1 MTDEECRESALKTN
15 RLLEDINIQLA
26 SLNLIFYGDIIPSF
40 YQDKFFT
47 NFISH

>member
-1 MTDEECRESALKTN
+1 MTDEKCRDLTLKTN

-40 YQDKFFT
+40 YQDKFFK
-47 NFISH
+47 